1 MTARERPTVGRFAGR
16 KVLVTGGAS
25 GIGRAVADHFTD
37 EGALV
42 AILDRKPADAAAGR
56 VTAYRTVDVA
66 DAAAVHDAVNGVA
79 DDMAGLDIV
88 VNNAGVDFYG
98 PFADMSAQEMDRIT
112 RVNMLGPMYVC
123 QAALPFLKPAKA
135 AAIVNIASAAGLS
148 PIDFRTTYC
157 ASKAG
162 LIMATKA
169 LAVELARYDIRAN
182 AVCPG
187 AVDTDLFAS
196 SLDDDLT
203 IDAVKARYAMG
214 RIGDVSEIALAVL
227 FLACKEASFVT
238 GSALAVDGGRV
249 FH

>member
-1 MTARERPTVGRFAGR
+1 MTSPQRPAIGRFAGR
-16 KVLVTGGAS
+16 KVLVAGGAS
-25 GIGRAVADHFTD
+25 GIGRAVAQHFFA

-42 AILDRKPADAAAGR
+42 AVLDRKSADATSGWIASHR
-56 VTAYRTVDVA
+56 KVDVA
-66 DAAAVHDAVNGVA
+66 DPTAVHDAVHGVA
-79 DDMAGLDIV
+79 EELSGLDV
-88 VNNAGVDFYG
+88 VINSAGIDYYG
-98 PFADMSAQEMDRIT
+98 PFADMSAREMDRIT
-112 RVNMLGPMYVC
+112 RVNLLGPLHVC
-123 QAALPFLKPAKA
+123 HAALPFLKPATA

-148 PIDFRTTYC
+148 PIDFRTAYC

-169 LAVELARYDIRAN
+169 LAVELARHDIRAN

-187 AVDTDLFAS
+187 AVDTELFAS
-196 SLDDDLT
+196 SLGADLT

-214 RIGDVSEIALAVL
+214 RLGDVSEIALAVL
-227 FLACKEASFVT
+227 FLASEEASFVT

>member
-1 MTARERPTVGRFAGR
+1 MTSRERSIIGRFAGR

-25 GIGRAVADHFTD
+25 GIGRAVAEHFS
-37 EGALV
+37 EGGALV
-42 AILDRKPADAAAGR
+42 AVLDRKPADATPGR
-56 VTAYRTVDVA
+56 IATHRQVDVA
-66 DAAAVHDAVNGVA
+66 DPAAVHDAVHGVA
-79 DDMAGLDIV
+79 EDLSGLDIV
-88 VNNAGVDFYG
+88 VNSAGIDFYG

-112 RVNMLGPMYVC
+112 RVNMLGPMHVC

-148 PIDFRTTYC
+148 PIDFRTAYC

-169 LAVELARYDIRAN
+169 LAVELARHDIRVN

-196 SLDDDLT
+196 SLGADLT
-203 IDAVKARYAMG
+203 IDAVKGRYAMG

-227 FLACKEASFVT
+227 FLASEESSFVT